1 MGIRP
6 KGIMIPK
13 SAIFCPRKKKPTETL
28 VSTYYLQKNQKKA
41 NKKTQLFSEG
51 VYSYNPAKD
60 DSGTSKEVHIC
71 AELMDS

>member
-6 KGIMIPK
+6 KGMMIPK

-41 NKKTQLFSEG
+41 NNKKTTL
-51 VYSYNPAKD
+51 
-60 DSGTSKEVHIC
+60 
-71 AELMDS
+71 L